1 MGLLLLA
8 VYGGPLGLYYSF
20 EDTILGFLVA
30 GATIFHLVLA
40 IPCIIGGVALR
51 AFSDWSRS
59 LMIVACAL
67 NTLNFPLG
75 CMLGAYGLWVL
86 LAPETDPLF
95 SDRPAVRR
103 PHKAAGATT
112 TNEVSRNE
120 ARSTNIVPSTRS

>member
-1 MGLLLLA
+1 MDIHVRRLGTVSIIFGAISLVMGLLLLA

-67 NTLNFPLG
+67 NTLNFPVGMHARGLRSMG
-75 CMLGAYGLWVL
+75 TAGAR
-86 LAPETDPLF
+86 
-95 SDRPAVRR
+95 DRPAVFRQACG
-103 PHKAAGATT
+103 AAAT
-112 TNEVSRNE
+112 
-120 ARSTNIVPSTRS
+120 